1 MNIKKTWLLGL
12 IVLLG
17 FAVISC
23 GESTTETTNQTEQTT
38 SQTETTNQTEQTTSQ
53 TETTNQT
60 EQTTSQDTT
69 SEVSE
74 TTTAV
79 TSSDSEI
86 LQAAANKVIIS
97 NTDNLTTSFNLPAEV
112 DGLTV
117 TWVSNNTDVI
127 SVSPT
132 VTATTEGYL
141 QYAITV
147 NQPNQI
153 DGTATVTLTG
163 TFYYGDA
170 TFDKVFT
177 VRVPAVDD
185 ASIVTTIAAGM
196 ALDIGTYI
204 TWKNMTVI
212 GFSDDPF
219 WGPSGFFFTD
229 GIDIMYVYNST
240 FLETITLGGV
250 YDIKGGVEL
259 YYSIPEVKT
268 IDANTVDVVASTG
281 AVSTLTP
288 TPATISQM
296 IANHTGYD
304 NTNPMQI
311 TMYTVTG
318 TVYYDSALGADYST
332 YLIPAGTSTLD
343 MSNAIRIYYKSNM
356 AAVTALEGQTI
367 TIDLVLFGYKTADWY
382 AYFLG
387 EAADISTANMTD
399 ADKLAISE
407 AQLETSYAITS
418 SFELPTLVYG
428 DYSNVIVSTEIASYL
443 SYSGGAFTVTRPTE
457 DTTGTLSLTIT
468 YNEETVNK
476 TINITMKAVVVTVPG
491 DDIFISQYVEGAVG
505 YGYDKYIEIYNG
517 TDASVDLSEYTLELY
532 SNYNTTASATMTL
545 SGTLDPGEVI
555 VIANSA
561 GTIYTTAELTNDS
574 VINFNGND
582 AIVLKHNGV
591 VVDSIGQIGDGTD
604 YAKDVSLVR
613 KSSVTGGDT
622 DPTDAYDPTIEWDAY
637 ASDNIEDLGTHT
649 QD

>member
-23 GESTTETTNQTEQTT
+23 GESTTEI
-38 SQTETTNQTEQTTSQ
+38 
-53 TETTNQT
+53 TNQT
-60 EQTTSQDTT
+60 EQTTSQDIT
-69 SEVSE
+69 SEGLE
-74 TTTAV
+74 TIITNTL
-79 TSSDSEI
+79 SDTEI

-141 QYAITV
+141 QYAVTV

-219 WGPSGFFFTD
+219 WGPTGFFFTD

-250 YDIKGGVEL
+250 YDIKGGVEF
-259 YYSIPEVKT
+259 YYSIPEIKT
-268 IDANTVDVVASTG
+268 IEANTVDVVASTG

-304 NTNPMQI
+304 DTNPMEL

-399 ADKLAISE
+399 ADKLDISE
-407 AQLETSYAITS
+407 AQLETSYDVTS
-418 SFELPTLVYG
+418 SFTLPTLIYG
-428 DYSNVIVSTEIASYL
+428 DYSNVTVSTSIASYL
-443 SYSGGAFTVTRPTE
+443 SYSGGVFTVIRPAE
-457 DTTGTLSLTIT
+457 DTSGTLSLTIT

-476 TINITMKAVVVTVPG
+476 TINITMKAVVETVSG
-491 DDIFISQYVEGAVG
+491 TDIFISQYIEGSS
-505 YGYDKYIEIYNG
+505 YNKYIEIYNG
-517 TDASVDLSEYTLELY
+517 TDATVDLSEYTLELY
-532 SNYNTTASATMTL
+532 SNDNTEANETLIL
-545 SGTLDPGEVI
+545 SGMLASGEVI
-555 VIANSA
+555 VIYNNRSK
-561 GTIYTTAELTNDS
+561 TILYVGDIIDTS

-582 AIVLKHNGV
+582 AIVLKHNGEI
-591 VVDSIGQIGDGTD
+591 VDSIGQVGNGTD
-604 YAKDVSLVR
+604 YWGAEVTLVR

-622 DPTDAYDPTIEWDAY
+622 NPNDEYDPTLEWDAY
-637 ASDNIEDLGTHT
+637 AQNSVEDLGSHT

>member
-23 GESTTETTNQTEQTT
+23 GESTTEI
-38 SQTETTNQTEQTTSQ
+38 
-53 TETTNQT
+53 TNQT
-60 EQTTSQDTT
+60 EQTTSQDIT
-69 SEVSE
+69 SEGLE
-74 TTTAV
+74 TIITNTL
-79 TSSDSEI
+79 SDTEI

-141 QYAITV
+141 QYAVTV

-219 WGPSGFFFTD
+219 WGPTGFFFTD

-250 YDIKGGVEL
+250 YDIKGGVEF
-259 YYSIPEVKT
+259 YYSIPEIKT
-268 IDANTVDVVASTG
+268 IEANTVDVVASTG

-304 NTNPMQI
+304 DTNPMEL

-399 ADKLAISE
+399 ADKLDISE
-407 AQLETSYAITS
+407 AQLETSYDVTS
-418 SFELPTLVYG
+418 SFTLPTLIYG
-428 DYSNVIVSTEIASYL
+428 DYSNVTVSTSIASYL
-443 SYSGGAFTVTRPTE
+443 SYSGGVFTVIRPAE
-457 DTTGTLSLTIT
+457 DTSGTLSLTIT

-476 TINITMKAVVVTVPG
+476 TINITMKAVVETVSG
-491 DDIFISQYVEGAVG
+491 TDIFISQYIEGSS
-505 YGYDKYIEIYNG
+505 YNKYIEIYNG
-517 TDASVDLSEYTLELY
+517 TDATVDLSEYTLELY
-532 SNYNTTASATMTL
+532 SNDNTEANETLIL
-545 SGTLDPGEVI
+545 SGMLASGEVI
-555 VIANSA
+555 VIYNNRSE
-561 GTIYTTAELTNDS
+561 TILYVGDIIDTS

-582 AIVLKHNGV
+582 AIVLKHNGEI
-591 VVDSIGQIGDGTD
+591 VDSIGQVGNGTD
-604 YAKDVSLVR
+604 YWGAEVTLVR

-622 DPTDAYDPTIEWDAY
+622 NPNDEYDPTLEWDAY
-637 ASDNIEDLGTHT
+637 AQNSVEDLGSHT

>member
-23 GESTTETTNQTEQTT
+23 GESTTEI
-38 SQTETTNQTEQTTSQ
+38 
-53 TETTNQT
+53 TNQT
-60 EQTTSQDTT
+60 EQTTSQDIT
-69 SEVSE
+69 SEGLE
-74 TTTAV
+74 TIITNTL
-79 TSSDSEI
+79 SDTEI

-141 QYAITV
+141 QYAVTV

-219 WGPSGFFFTD
+219 WGPTGFFFTD

-250 YDIKGGVEL
+250 YDIKGGVEF
-259 YYSIPEVKT
+259 YYSIPEIKT
-268 IDANTVDVVASTG
+268 IEANTVDVVASTG

-304 NTNPMQI
+304 DTNPMEL

-399 ADKLAISE
+399 ADKLDISE
-407 AQLETSYAITS
+407 AQLETSYDVTS
-418 SFELPTLVYG
+418 SFTLPTLIYG
-428 DYSNVIVSTEIASYL
+428 DYSNVTVSTSIASYL
-443 SYSGGAFTVTRPTE
+443 SYSGGVFTVIRPAE
-457 DTTGTLSLTIT
+457 DTSGTLSLTIT

-476 TINITMKAVVVTVPG
+476 TINITMKAVVETVSG
-491 DDIFISQYVEGAVG
+491 TDIFISQYIEGSS
-505 YGYDKYIEIYNG
+505 YNKYIEIYNG
-517 TDASVDLSEYTLELY
+517 TDATVDLSEYTLELY
-532 SNYNTTASATMTL
+532 SNDNTEANETLIL
-545 SGTLDPGEVI
+545 SGMLASGEVI
-555 VIANSA
+555 VIYNNRSE
-561 GTIYTTAELTNDS
+561 TILYVGDIIDTS

-582 AIVLKHNGV
+582 AIVLKHNGEI
-591 VVDSIGQIGDGTD
+591 VDSIGQVGNGTD
-604 YAKDVSLVR
+604 YWGAEVTLVR

-622 DPTDAYDPTIEWDAY
+622 NPNDEYDPTLEWDAY
-637 ASDNIEDLGTHT
+637 AKDSIEDLGTHT

>member
-23 GESTTETTNQTEQTT
+23 GESTTEI
-38 SQTETTNQTEQTTSQ
+38 
-53 TETTNQT
+53 TNQT
-60 EQTTSQDTT
+60 EQTTSQDIT
-69 SEVSE
+69 SEGLE
-74 TTTAV
+74 TIITNTL
-79 TSSDSEI
+79 SDTEI

-127 SVSPT
+127 SISPT
-132 VTATTEGYL
+132 VTSTTEGYL
-141 QYAITV
+141 QYAVTV

-219 WGPSGFFFTD
+219 WGPTGFFFTD

-250 YDIKGGVEL
+250 YDIKGGVEF
-259 YYSIPEVKT
+259 YYSIPEIKT
-268 IDANTVDVVASTG
+268 IEANTVDVVASTG

-304 NTNPMQI
+304 DTNPMEL

-399 ADKLAISE
+399 ADKLDISE
-407 AQLETSYAITS
+407 AQLETSYDVTS
-418 SFELPTLVYG
+418 SFTLPTLIYG
-428 DYSNVIVSTEIASYL
+428 DYSNVTVSTSIASYL
-443 SYSGGAFTVTRPTE
+443 SYSGGVFTVIRPAE
-457 DTTGTLSLTIT
+457 DTSGTLSLTIT

-476 TINITMKAVVVTVPG
+476 TINITMKAVVETVSG
-491 DDIFISQYVEGAVG
+491 TDIFISQYIEGSS
-505 YGYDKYIEIYNG
+505 YNKYIEIYNG
-517 TDASVDLSEYTLELY
+517 TDATVDLSEYTLELY
-532 SNYNTTASATMTL
+532 SNDNTEANETLIL
-545 SGTLDPGEVI
+545 SGMLASGEVI
-555 VIANSA
+555 VIYNNRSE
-561 GTIYTTAELTNDS
+561 TILYVGDIIDTS

-582 AIVLKHNGV
+582 AIVLKHNGEI
-591 VVDSIGQIGDGTD
+591 VDSIGQVGNGTD
-604 YAKDVSLVR
+604 YWGAEVTLVR

-622 DPTDAYDPTIEWDAY
+622 NPNDEYDPTLEWDAY
-637 ASDNIEDLGTHT
+637 AQNSVEDLGSHT

>member
-23 GESTTETTNQTEQTT
+23 GESTTEI
-38 SQTETTNQTEQTTSQ
+38 
-53 TETTNQT
+53 TNQT
-60 EQTTSQDTT
+60 EQTTSQDIT
-69 SEVSE
+69 SEGLE
-74 TTTAV
+74 TIITNTL
-79 TSSDSEI
+79 SDTEI

-97 NTDNLTTSFNLPAEV
+97 NTDNLTTSFNLPSEV
-112 DGLTV
+112 DSLTV

-127 SVSPT
+127 SISPT
-132 VTATTEGYL
+132 VTSTTEGYL
-141 QYAITV
+141 QYAVTV

-153 DGTATVTLTG
+153 DGTATVTITG
-163 TFYYGDA
+163 TFYYGDT

-212 GFSDDPF
+212 GFSDDPVF
-219 WGPSGFFFTD
+219 GPSGFFFTD
-229 GIDIMYVYNST
+229 GIDIMYVFNST
-240 FLETITLGGV
+240 FLETMTIGGV
-250 YDIKGGVEL
+250 YDIKGEVTLE
-259 YYSIPEVKT
+259 YYSIPEIKT

-281 AVSTLTP
+281 AVRTLTP

-296 IANHTGYD
+296 IANHTGYND
-304 NTNPMQI
+304 TNPMEL

-318 TVYYDSALGADYST
+318 TVFYDSSADAKYTT

-367 TIDLVLFGYKTADWY
+367 TIDLVLFGFNASSSAWY

-387 EAADISTANMTD
+387 EAADINTANMTD
-399 ADKLAISE
+399 ADKLDISE
-407 AQLETSYAITS
+407 AQLESSYAITS

-428 DYSNVIVSTEIASYL
+428 DYSNVAVSTEIASYL
-443 SYSGGAFTVTRPTE
+443 SYSSGAFTVTRPTE

-468 YNEETVNK
+468 YNEETVNL
-476 TINITMKAVVVTVPG
+476 TINITMKAVVVVVPG
-491 DDIFISQYVEGAVG
+491 SDIFISQYIEGS
-505 YGYDKYIEIYNG
+505 DHNKYIEIYNG
-517 TDASVDLSEYTLELY
+517 TGTTVDLSEYTLELY
-532 SNYNTTASATMTL
+532 SNGSSAVSQSSTL
-545 SGTLDPGEVI
+545 NGILDPGEVI
-555 VIANSA
+555 VIYNDGSD
-561 GTIYTTAELTNDS
+561 TIIYVGDIIDNS

-582 AIVLKHNGV
+582 VIVLKHNGEI
-591 VVDSIGQIGDGTD
+591 VDSIGQIGNSDD
-604 YAKDVSLVR
+604 YVKDVTLVR

-622 DPTDAYDPTIEWDAY
+622 NPNDEYDPTLEWDAY
-637 ASDNIEDLGTHT
+637 AKDSIEDLGTHT

>member
-23 GESTTETTNQTEQTT
+23 GESTTEI
-38 SQTETTNQTEQTTSQ
+38 
-53 TETTNQT
+53 TNQT
-60 EQTTSQDTT
+60 EQTTSQDIT
-69 SEVSE
+69 SEGLE
-74 TTTAV
+74 TIITNTL
-79 TSSDSEI
+79 SDTEI

-141 QYAITV
+141 QYAVTV

-185 ASIVTTIAAGM
+185 ASIVTTIAEGM
-196 ALDIGTYI
+196 ALEFGTYI
-204 TWKNMTVI
+204 TWKDMTVI
-212 GFSDDPF
+212 GK
-219 WGPSGFFFTD
+219 GTEGFFFTD
-229 GIDIMYVYNST
+229 GVDILYVYNTT
-240 FLETITLGGV
+240 FLETLYIGSV
-250 YDIKGGVEL
+250 YDIKGGVDL
-259 YYSIPEVKT
+259 FYSIPEVKT
-268 IDANTVDVVASTG
+268 IDANTIDVVASTG
-281 AVSTLTP
+281 AVSTLTS
-288 TPATISQM
+288 TPATISQ
-296 IANHTGYD
+296 IISNHTGYD
-304 NTNPMQI
+304 DTNPMKL

-343 MSNAIRIYYKSNM
+343 SANAIRIYYKSNM
-356 AAVTALEGQTI
+356 AAVSALDGQTI
-367 TIDLVLFGYKTADWY
+367 TINLLMFGYNASSSAWY

-407 AQLETSYAITS
+407 AQLETSYAISS

-443 SYSGGAFTVTRPTE
+443 SYSSGVFTVTRPTE

-468 YNEETVNK
+468 YNEETVNL
-476 TINITMKAVVVTVPG
+476 TINITMKAVVVTVSG
-491 DDIFISQYVEGAVG
+491 TDIFISQYIEGGG
-505 YGYDKYIEIYNG
+505 YNKYIEIYNG
-517 TDASVDLSEYTLELY
+517 TDATVDLSEYTLELW
-532 SNYNTTASATMTL
+532 SNGTNIATEASASMTL
-545 SGTLDPGEVI
+545 EGNLAPGEVI
-555 VIANSA
+555 VIGNSA
-561 GTIYTTAELTNDS
+561 GTLYTPDIVNNS
-574 VINFNGND
+574 VMNFNGD
-582 AIVLKHNGV
+582 DTLILKHNDEV
-591 VVDSIGQIGDGTD
+591 IDSIGQVGIDPGDFWGDETTVSM
-604 YAKDVSLVR
+604 KDMTLIR

-622 DPTDAYDPTIEWDAY
+622 NPLDEYDPSIEWDAY
-637 ASDNIEDLGTHT
+637 AKDSSEGLGSHT

>member
-443 SYSGGAFTVTRPTE
+443 SYSSDVFTVTRPTE

-468 YNEETVNK
+468 YNEETVNL
-476 TINITMKAVVVTVPG
+476 TIYITMKAVVETVSG
-491 DDIFISQYVEGAVG
+491 TDIFISQYIEGSFG
-505 YGYDKYIEIYNG
+505 YNKYIEIYNG
-517 TDASVDLSEYTLELY
+517 TDATVDLSEYTLELY
-532 SNYNTTASATMTL
+532 SNGKTTIQASMTL
-545 SGTLDPGEVI
+545 SGTLAPGEVI
-555 VIANSA
+555 VISHGDA
-561 GTIYTTAELTNDS
+561 TIYTADVTDS
-574 VINFNGND
+574 SVLNFNGND
-582 AIVLKHNGV
+582 AIVLKHNNV
-591 VVDSIGQIGDGTD
+591 VVDSIGQIGNDIE
-604 YAKDVSLVR
+604 YAKDVVLIR

-622 DPTDAYDPTIEWDAY
+622 NPNDEYDPSIEWDEDAMDSP
-637 ASDNIEDLGTHT
+637 ADLGTHT